1 VTNLPFKIL
10 GINHLGIV
18 PKDFALAGKFLSE
31 TLGLRDLGQEN
42 VTDQKVLTHIFA
54 SGNSEGERLE
64 LLAPTDSTSPIA
76 AFLEKKGSG
85 IHHVALN
92 VDNLEVALDY
102 LKETGV
108 KLIDEKPRPGAH
120 RTQIAFIHPHS
131 TGGILVEL
139 VQASNA

>member
-1 VTNLPFKIL
+1 VANLPFRIL

-31 TLGLRDLGQEN
+31 TLGLRDLGQET

-54 SGNSEGERLE
+54 SSAGDGERLE

-85 IHHVALN
+85 IQHVALS
-92 VDNLEVALDY
+92 VDNLAVALEH
-102 LKETGV
+102 LKKIGV

-120 RTQIAFIHPHS
+120 HTQIAFIHPHS

-139 VQASNA
+139 VQA